1 MSTLRNVPKSDWRGF
16 FDVMSKA
23 MLGSRAE
30 VEVAALDLGDQIL
43 AEWVPV
49 LGVTYEPKGDL
60 LDVALDSGSHLI
72 RRPSAVVAQESRT
85 GLEAL
90 TVTDG
95 DGARHT
101 VRLKVPLQLPAT
113 AAH

>member
-16 FDVMSKA
+16 LDGISKA
-23 MLGSRAE
+23 MLGARAE
-30 VEVAALDLGDQIL
+30 IEVAALDLGDQVL
-43 AEWVPV
+43 AEWVPA
-49 LGVTYEPKGDL
+49 LGVTYEPND
-60 LDVALDSGSHLI
+60 DVVDIALDSGSHLI
-72 RRPSAVVAQESRT
+72 HKPCALVAQESRT

-90 TVTDG
+90 TVTDE

-113 AAH
+113 TSR